1 MKKKI
6 LLGNEAIVQGAM
18 ESGVQFVSTFP
29 GTPASEIGNTFFKMS
44 QNKEFKGYF
53 EFSVNEKIY
62 GRVELKNNS
71 LLWFLTT
78 GFNIKKQNKD
88 FKICPNSD
96 INENELEF
104 KYQRIQKLNKILKL
118 II

>member
-1 MKKKI
+1 MKYLGIVRKI
-6 LLGNEAIVQGAM
+6 GLYEDIDM
-18 ESGVQFVSTFP
+18 KT
-29 GTPASEIGNTFFKMS
+29 
-44 QNKEFKGYF
+44 
-53 EFSVNEKIY
+53 FSVNEKIY